1 MGSDVAIPNGQIKN
15 SAVVLCV
22 DDEAVGL
29 SVRKAVLESQ
39 GYSVFTAENGADAL
53 ALFSAELIDLV
64 ILDYKMPEMNGDIV
78 AERMKRLKPFV
89 PILMLSAYVD
99 LSREMLEIVDKGMTK
114 GEAVPI
120 LLGAI
125 ADLLSVSHRRSEAIS
140 VE

>member
-1 MGSDVAIPNGQIKN
+1 MGQRLAISDEQNGN
-15 SAVVLCV
+15 SFVILCV

-29 SVRKAVLESQ
+29 SVRKALLESQ
-39 GYSVFTAENGADAL
+39 GYSVLTAENGAYAL
-53 ALFSAELIDLV
+53 ALFSAEPIDLV

-78 AERMKRLKPFV
+78 AQRMKRLKPFV

-99 LSREMLEIVDKGMTK
+99 LPRETLQIVDKGMTK
-114 GEAVPI
+114 GEAVHI
-120 LLGAI
+120 LLATV